1 MQEFETESI
10 KLKAKFDPKSF
21 VNSFLLNTPDLA
33 LFKEK
38 TRGAY
43 TLKDLIELLDGKAHQ
58 EEALMVFYL
67 YLLDL
72 NQNALAKKFQ
82 HDFSF
87 RLKKQDFL
95 MLDSIHQIEN
105 NKDPVLFNRAI
116 KQILAI
122 NDKTSTAF
130 DLHWLFN
137 RCTESYLMSESP

>member
-72 NQNALAKKFQ
+72 NQIALAKKF
-82 HDFSF
+82 
-87 RLKKQDFL
+87 
-95 MLDSIHQIEN
+95 
-105 NKDPVLFNRAI
+105 
-116 KQILAI
+116 
-122 NDKTSTAF
+122 
-130 DLHWLFN
+130 
-137 RCTESYLMSESP
+137 